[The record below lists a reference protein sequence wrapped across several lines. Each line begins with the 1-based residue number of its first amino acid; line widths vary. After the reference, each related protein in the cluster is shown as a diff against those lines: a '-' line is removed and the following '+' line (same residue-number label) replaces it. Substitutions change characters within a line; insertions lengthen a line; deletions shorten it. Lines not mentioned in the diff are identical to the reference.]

1 MPNLEEQVNKLRKTI
16 FDMLNYANMYV
27 LVLDEKMEVG
37 YANNS
42 LAIDLGLDKYSDL
55 VGRCWLDF
63 ISDDDRKAVT
73 TIHSVVSRGIDNWEK
88 YREFQNN
95 IKGVDVNIAVHWF
108 NSHINSNYNWTFSFG
123 IRREPVTEVT
133 MKSIRTYYRDI
144 IDQDRTMINSMRDMI
159 IFRNKVIDSCD
170 EPIVENNN
178 EASVLV

>member
-1 MPNLEEQVNKLRKTI
+1 MPDLKEQVNQLRKTI

-27 LVLDEKMEVG
+27 LVLDEKMEIG

-55 VGRCWLDF
+55 VGKCWLDF
-63 ISDDDRKAVT
+63 ISDNDKKSVT
-73 TIHSVVSRGIDNWEK
+73 TIHSVISRGIDNWEK

-95 IKGVDVNIAVHWF
+95 IKGKEGDIAVHWF

-123 IRREPVTEVT
+123 IRRQPVTEIT

-144 IDQDRTMINSMRDMI
+144 IDHDRTMINSMRDMI
-159 IFRNKVIDSCD
+159 VFRNKITDSC
-170 EPIVENNN
+170 EPNVEKKN
-178 EASVLV
+178 EASILV